1 MANDITAKSPTS
13 FEAGLFGVRS
23 LTMTYFHGRAAH
35 YHRRV
40 GVSRSCSGWEG
51 VVPPSD
57 GRQAV
62 KGWVAKPEGLGH
74 RDSESRSTVL
84 GCGCDRHGHRAT
96 QS

>member
-1 MANDITAKSPTS
+1 
-13 FEAGLFGVRS
+13 
-23 LTMTYFHGRAAH
+23 MTYFHGRAAH

-51 VVPPSD
+51 VVPPSY

-74 RDSESRSTVL
+74 RDSDSRSTGVWVVVAIGTHIARRSRNTSGL
-84 GCGCDRHGHRAT
+84 
-96 QS
+96 